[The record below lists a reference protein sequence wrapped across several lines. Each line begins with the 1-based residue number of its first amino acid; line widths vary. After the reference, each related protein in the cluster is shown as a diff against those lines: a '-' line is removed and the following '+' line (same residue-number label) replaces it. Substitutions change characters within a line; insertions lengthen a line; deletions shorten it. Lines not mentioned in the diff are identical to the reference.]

1 MESSSISVCSLTWNL
16 HGETPEPS
24 TVNLILNQDVKK
36 FDMYVVGTEECLSS
50 ILKSFFFSN
59 SKKVWEDLLVDNL
72 GKDDY
77 EVVSSETMNAI
88 HIVVIA
94 KKEIAK
100 KITNIGTSCMATGFN
115 LKLFSLPNKGAVFT
129 WFKYNNVPMMFI
141 NCHLTAY
148 RENQPTRNDNYK
160 YITNNMKI
168 TNYAEIF
175 GADSSEVT
183 GKDLMNKFHFILW
196 MGDYNSRNDLSGK
209 ELLQFIHENKVEEI
223 LKGDQL
229 NKAIANGNIDM
240 NGFKEYPIH
249 FSPTYKFIP
258 GEMKKYYINETEGHV
273 PCYADRI
280 FYKVKEDS
288 NIKMNIKS
296 YMTNGQP
303 TLSDHKPVLLLFNL
317 VLP

>member
-1 MESSSISVCSLTWNL
+1 MESSSISVCSVTWNL

-24 TVNLILNQDVKK
+24 TVNLILNKDVQKY
-36 FDMYVVGTEECLSS
+36 DMYVIGTEECLNS
-50 ILKSFFFSN
+50 ILMSFIKW
-59 SKKVWEDLLVDNL
+59 SKAEWEALLLDNL
-72 GKDDY
+72 GHDEY
-77 EVVSSETMNAI
+77 QVVSSETMNAI

-94 KKEIAK
+94 RKEIAK
-100 KITNIGTSCMATGFN
+100 KISCVGSTTIRTGFN
-115 LKLFSLPNKGAVFT
+115 VIGYVLSNKGAVIN
-129 WFKYNNVPMMFI
+129 WFKYDNTPMMFI

-148 RENQPTRNDNYK
+148 RKNQPTRNDNYH

-168 TNYAEIF
+168 TNYAELF
-175 GADSSEVT
+175 GEDASKEVI
-183 GKDLMNKFHFILW
+183 GKELMNKFDFILW
-196 MGDYNSRNDLSGK
+196 MGDYNSRNDLSGQ
-209 ELLQFIHENKVEEI
+209 ELLQYIHENKVDEI

-229 NKAIANGNIDM
+229 NKAIANGDIDM
-240 NGFKEYPIH
+240 NGFKEHPIH

-258 GEMKKYYINETEGHV
+258 GEMKKYYVNEAEGHV

-280 FYKVKEDS
+280 FYKLKEDT